1 MLLAID
7 IGNSD
12 IFLGCFDGE
21 QLLFDLHLK
30 SDLRRPADEY
40 RALLVTLLNPTIQE
54 YGAIQSAIIS
64 SVVPPLTTAF
74 VTLVQGTF
82 AVEPIIVGQG
92 VRSGIALKV
101 SEPSQLGPDRIANA
115 VAVKRLYGVPA
126 VVVDCSTA
134 TTIDYVGPDG
144 GYEGII
150 IAPGL
155 AGSLEYLVNNTS
167 ALPRVDLAW
176 PKNVLGK
183 TSKSAMQS
191 GLLIG
196 FICMIDGLLDRLTAE
211 VGEVHHFIATG
222 QHGSFCVPH
231 SRRVKSYD
239 PHLTLKGLRLI
250 AALNQG
256 E

>member
-7 IGNSD
+7 IGNTD
-12 IFLGCFDGE
+12 IFLGCFAEE

-30 SDLRRPADEY
+30 SDIRRPADEY
-40 RALLVTLLNPTIQE
+40 RSLLVTLLNTTIQE
-54 YGAIQSAIIS
+54 HGAIQSAVIS

-74 VTLVQGTF
+74 VTLVRTTF
-82 AVEPIIVGQG
+82 AVEPVVVGQG
-92 VRSGIALKV
+92 IRSGVALKV
-101 SEPSQLGPDRIANA
+101 SEPNQLGPDRIANA
-115 VAVKRLYGVPA
+115 VAVKRLYGSPA
-126 VVVDCSTA
+126 IVVDCSTA
-134 TTIDYVGPDG
+134 TTIDYIGPEG
-144 GYEGII
+144 AYEGII

-176 PKNVLGK
+176 PKSVIGK
-183 TSKSAMQS
+183 SSKGAMQA

-196 FICMIDGLLDRLTAE
+196 FICMVDGLLDRIIAE
-211 VGEVHHFIATG
+211 VGPVNHCIATG
-222 QHGSFCVPH
+222 QHGSFCIPH
-231 SRRVKSYD
+231 SKRVKSYD

-250 AALNQG
+250 ASLNQG